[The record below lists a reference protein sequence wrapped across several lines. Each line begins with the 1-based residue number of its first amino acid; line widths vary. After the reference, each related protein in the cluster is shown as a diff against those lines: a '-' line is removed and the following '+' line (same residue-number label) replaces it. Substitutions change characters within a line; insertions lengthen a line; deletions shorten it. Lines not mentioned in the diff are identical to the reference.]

1 MMNKQK
7 IMKWAL
13 CALLMSAMTFELM
26 PGSVGYFV
34 KDMVSIPEGSAH
46 NFFTP
51 PVQGTAG
58 SCLILCGVV
67 TFVAMVMAI
76 VAVCLKKNGLYRT
89 IGMCS
94 LGAGALAAAPYLT
107 NTADVFVQ
115 PNVVVLLL
123 LLACWLIA
131 MSLDKK
137 KDAEEGKKPQGKRL

>member
-1 MMNKQK
+1 
-7 IMKWAL
+7 
-13 CALLMSAMTFELM
+13 
-26 PGSVGYFV
+26 
-34 KDMVSIPEGSAH
+34 
-46 NFFTP
+46 
-51 PVQGTAG
+51 
-58 SCLILCGVV
+58 
-67 TFVAMVMAI
+67 
-76 VAVCLKKNGLYRT
+76 
-89 IGMCS
+89 MCS